1 MVKNICKL
9 RGKITEVYGT
19 FGRFAKDTKLSEAT
33 LRKKINNRNSEFTIS
48 ESLFV
53 KEKLKLNKE
62 EYIEIFFGNELEK
75 EK

>member
-19 FGRFAKDTKLSEAT
+19 FGSFAKDTKLSEAKKK
-33 LRKKINNRNSEFTIS
+33 KKINNRNSEFTIS

>member
-19 FGRFAKDTKLSEAT
+19 FGNFAKDTKLSEAT
-33 LRKKINNRNSEFTIS
+33 LRKKI
-48 ESLFV
+48 
-53 KEKLKLNKE
+53 KLNKE